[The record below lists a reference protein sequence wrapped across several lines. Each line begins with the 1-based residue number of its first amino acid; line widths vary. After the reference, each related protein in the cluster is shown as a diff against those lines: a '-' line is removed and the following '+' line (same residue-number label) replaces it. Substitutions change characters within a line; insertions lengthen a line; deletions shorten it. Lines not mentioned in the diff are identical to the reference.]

1 MSFIST
7 IIENR
12 YFNDIVDA
20 SNGFFL
26 NVSDEIDL
34 HKITKIAKMS
44 PTLKFRVCERFGIDD
59 RKSGEELNNYFLS
72 FGKLNQY
79 AIKNEVVKYLRTPK
93 INRILNIYGN
103 GKKINC
109 DIEMQITID
118 TNNMLSNLFYQ
129 VLNPYQ
135 EISLLEEKESNIKTI
150 TYYIKSSFVVD
161 GIFKEFKILDV
172 VRDLPE
178 ARVPKNGISLSANL
192 VPIIKSSDIPYF
204 TKRFIEKYDI
214 GSIVEI
220 ENVVSKMGL
229 TIIDAFALKPV
240 RKNKI
245 KGLISISKGRVDVEG
260 FTINVDEGTI
270 LIDKD
275 IKEQSLGSYRF
286 VILHECVHYELHKEF
301 LTVRRQLMNICS
313 ENYNYDEEMPK
324 AIVDDI
330 LKNNNKELC
339 ESKVEWQA
347 NSIAGRVLV
356 QDDTLINELAKKYDE
371 YNYFYSDNKESLLK
385 LIASD
390 LAKDFGSSR
399 EEMLIRMKQV
409 SFFINDI
416 DLAPYETNT
425 LFPEEKNELYE
436 NDTTFKELIDKN
448 KIIYIGNYCVVND
461 ERYVRDGKMT
471 FYAKNNPLESMLRFR
486 KKSWGYDRY
495 ADDEL
500 YSLKTTKIC
509 SGANY
514 HDPASSRTA

>member
-26 NVSDEIDL
+26 AVSDEIDL

-44 PTLKFRVCERFGIDD
+44 PTLKFRVCKRFGIDD
-59 RKSGEELNNYFLS
+59 RKSDKELNDYFLS

-79 AIKNEVVKYLRTPK
+79 AIKNEVAKYLKMPK
-93 INRILNIYGN
+93 INRVLNIYGN
-103 GKKINC
+103 GKIINC
-109 DIEMQITID
+109 DIEMQILID
-118 TNNMLSNLFYQ
+118 TDNMLSNLFYQ

-135 EISLLEEKESNIKTI
+135 ETSLLEEKKSNIKII
-150 TYYIKSSFVVD
+150 TYYIKSSFVLD

-172 VRDLPE
+172 VRDMPE
-178 ARVPKNGISLSANL
+178 ARIPSDGIKLSANL
-192 VPIIKSSDIPYF
+192 VPIIKPSDLPYF

-214 GSIVEI
+214 GSIVDI
-220 ENVVSKMGL
+220 ENVASKMGL
-229 TIIDAFALKPV
+229 TIIDAFKLKPI

-245 KGLISISKGRVDVEG
+245 KGLICISKGRVDVEG
-260 FTINVDEGTI
+260 FTIKVDERTI

-275 IKEQSLGSYRF
+275 LKEQSIGSYRF

-301 LTVRRQLMNICS
+301 LTARKQLMNICS
-313 ENYNYDEEMPK
+313 ENFNYDEDMPK

-330 LKNNNKELC
+330 LKNNNKESS

-356 QDDTLINELAKKYDE
+356 QDDQLINELAKKYDE

-390 LAKDFGSSR
+390 LAKIFGSSR

-409 SFFINDI
+409 SFFTNDI

-448 KIIYIGNYCVVND
+448 KIVYIENHCIVND
-461 ERYVRDGKMT
+461 GKYIQGGKMT
-471 FYAKNNPLESMLRFR
+471 FYAKNNPRESMLHFR
-486 KKSWGYDRY
+486 KKKWGYDRY

-500 YSLKTTKIC
+500 YNLR
-509 SGANY
+509 ANVAP
-514 HDPASSRTA
+514 HFTFL

>member
-26 NVSDEIDL
+26 AVSDEIDL

-59 RKSGEELNNYFLS
+59 RQSGEELNNYFLS

-79 AIKNEVVKYLRTPK
+79 AIKNEVAKYLKVPK
-93 INRILNIYGN
+93 INRVLNIYGN
-103 GKKINC
+103 GKVINC
-109 DIEMQITID
+109 DIEMKVNID

-129 VLNPYQ
+129 VLNLYK
-135 EISLLEEKESNIKTI
+135 EIPILEDKESNIKTI
-150 TYYIKSSFVVD
+150 TYYIKASFVVNE
-161 GIFKEFKILDV
+161 IFKEFKIIDV
-172 VRDLPE
+172 VKDIPE
-178 ARVPKNGISLSANL
+178 PRIPKNGIRLSANL
-192 VPIIKSSDIPYF
+192 VPIIKQSDLPYF
-204 TKRFIEKYDI
+204 TKRFIDKYDI
-214 GSIVEI
+214 GSIVNI
-220 ENVVSKMGL
+220 ENVASKMGL
-229 TIIDAFALKPV
+229 TIIDAFSLKPV
-240 RKNKI
+240 RKNKV
-245 KGLISISKGRVDVEG
+245 KGLICISKGRVDVEG
-260 FTINVDEGTI
+260 FTINVEEGTI
-270 LIDKD
+270 LIDKNLKD
-275 IKEQSLGSYRF
+275 KSIGSYRF
-286 VILHECVHYELHKEF
+286 VVLHECVHYDLHKEF

-324 AIVDDI
+324 AIIDDVI
-330 LKNNNKELC
+330 KNSNQESC

-356 QDDTLINELAKKYDE
+356 QEDVLVNELAKKYEE
-371 YNYFYSDNKESLLK
+371 YNYFYADDKESLLK

-390 LAKDFGSSR
+390 LAKTFGSSK

-416 DLAPYETNT
+416 DLAPYETST
-425 LFPEEKNELYE
+425 LYPEEKNELYE

-448 KIIYIGNYCVVND
+448 KIVYIGNHCVVNND
-461 ERYVRDGKMT
+461 RYVRDGRMT
-471 FYAKNNPLESMLRFR
+471 FYAKNNPREAMLHFR
-486 KKSWGYDRY
+486 KRNKGYDRF

-500 YSLKTTKIC
+500 YSLKAIKC
-509 SGANY
+509 RVG
-514 HDPASSRTA
+514 